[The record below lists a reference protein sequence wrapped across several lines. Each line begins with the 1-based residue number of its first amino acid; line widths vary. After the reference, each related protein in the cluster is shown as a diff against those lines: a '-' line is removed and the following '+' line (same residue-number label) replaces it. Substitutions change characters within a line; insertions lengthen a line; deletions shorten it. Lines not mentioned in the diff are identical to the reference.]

1 MEINEI
7 IQAIKDN
14 KGNDEVR
21 GLVVSLFKELAG
33 SDTTAKSW
41 LDSEKDKYHAKATET
56 YKSNGNFEKDF
67 EKYALEKGLMK
78 DPANAKVE
86 ALEKKLAD
94 MEKESARKEA
104 TVKFMGKLK
113 DKSID
118 IPNELLSK
126 LISDDE
132 AEMDKVISL
141 LEARDNNIKK
151 SVNADFLK
159 TNKADPG
166 KGETPTPKNYTK
178 AEFLKL
184 SYNERSQMISTEPEK
199 YKTIMESEK

>member
-7 IQAIKDN
+7 LQAVKEN
-14 KGNDEVR
+14 KGNEEVK

-33 SDTTAKSW
+33 SETIAKSW
-41 LDSEKDKYHAKATET
+41 LDSEKDKYHAKATDT
-56 YKSNGNFEKDF
+56 YKTNGNFEKDF

-113 DKSID
+113 DKNID
-118 IPNELLSK
+118 IPNQLLSK
-126 LISDDE
+126 LLSEDE
-132 AEMDKVISL
+132 AGMDEVISL
-141 LEARDNNIKK
+141 LEARDNGFKK
-151 SVNADFLK
+151 SINADFLK
-159 TNKADPG
+159 GNKTEPG
-166 KGETPTPKNYTK
+166 KGEPPTPKNFTK
-178 AEFLKL
+178 AEFLNL
-184 SYNERSQMISTEPEK
+184 SYKERSQMQATEPEK
-199 YKTIMESEK
+199 YKNIMESEK